1 MSKQR
6 RRFNADI
13 KFRVALEA
21 AKGQQ
26 TISELAGK
34 HSLGYPQGANQ
45 ISQWKGQLLEEGPD
59 VFARNGSQD
68 QQAQAVIQS
77 ELYEQI
83 GRLKMELAPRGY
95 ALKKKAAQFS

>member
-6 RRFNADI
+6 RRFNSDF

-34 HSLGYPQGANQ
+34 HSLHPNQ
-45 ISQWKGQLLEEGPD
+45 ISQWKRQLLESGAE
-59 VFARNGSQD
+59 VFNRNGASD
-68 QQAQAVIQS
+68 QQEAIQV

-83 GRLKMELAPRGY
+83 GRLKMELEW
-95 ALKKKAAQFS
+95 LKKKAAQFG

>member
-6 RRFNADI
+6 RRFSADF

-34 HSLGYPQGANQ
+34 HSLHPNQ
-45 ISQWKGQLLEEGPD
+45 ISQWKRQLLEEGVE
-59 VFARNGSQD
+59 VFAGNGSHD
-68 QQAQAVIQS
+68 QQEQGAMQS

-83 GRLKMELAPRGY
+83 GRLKMELHPGGPR
-95 ALKKKAAQFS
+95 LKKKAAQLS